1 MLLASSGDM
10 ICPHIDHI
18 SGHPAI
24 CLFVCKAYMIR
35 KGRRGKCRDQ
45 IVAEEP
51 HEIALLFLFSSKVS
65 ISRTADGEKRVAK
78 GRERSRSRWC
88 TGRFCVASAP
98 AVVEGIDAH
107 LADKDFGRVCG
118 GGPTARLRSPRR
130 SHCSPSPSA
139 PRSRGGGGRRSR
151 PGRPRRPVPPA
162 APGRPLPTAPP
173 PPAPPTA
180 LGRPPGQ
187 PRPHSLPGAASACG
201 RPCRQRLST
210 GEAPPG
216 GSSRLAAPTKW

>member
-107 LADKDFGRVCG
+107 LADKILSLADADLLHLSQWHCAFATSTDPRD
-118 GGPTARLRSPRR
+118 ASPLFCHILYFFFCER
-130 SHCSPSPSA
+130 
-139 PRSRGGGGRRSR
+139 
-151 PGRPRRPVPPA
+151 
-162 APGRPLPTAPP
+162 TY
-173 PPAPPTA
+173 
-180 LGRPPGQ
+180 
-187 PRPHSLPGAASACG
+187 
-201 RPCRQRLST
+201 
-210 GEAPPG
+210 
-216 GSSRLAAPTKW
+216 